1 MAAPGASRIT
11 RETMD
16 SLSWRST
23 SSAAPLPGFFTDFTL
38 KTRPSLAFSPPVRG
52 EGAGRDGPAPG
63 VSAFDP
69 RATTGPSVRVAGP
82 STPPTIT
89 VTEPAKQWTDAGAVP
104 VTRPARGVSH
114 APSRARAGRRGLGPG
129 PCSPARPG

>member
-38 KTRPSLAFSPPVRG
+38 KTRTPLAFSPPVRG
-52 EGAGRDGPAPG
+52 EDSCPQPTRRG
-63 VSAFDP
+63 S
-69 RATTGPSVRVAGP
+69 RATVAAA
-82 STPPTIT
+82 TMRLM
-89 VTEPAKQWTDAGAVP
+89 ACLQDLA
-104 VTRPARGVSH
+104 RPALESLEDPVEECLRG
-114 APSRARAGRRGLGPG
+114 APRR
-129 PCSPARPG
+129 CV